1 MCAFV
6 YTFQMFEI
14 YCLLPNK
21 TSEIEVFHSNISFSF
36 YEIVRLL
43 CSDMRNQNIMS
54 SDQTNPD
61 NQRTNGNERNY
72 IQLQQSQKIRK
83 TLYNMSH
90 LLNTGLSAE
99 TLDVCIRLC
108 EAGVHPE
115 ALADIVN
122 SIRTEME
129 ALNRENF

>member
-1 MCAFV
+1 
-6 YTFQMFEI
+6 
-14 YCLLPNK
+14 
-21 TSEIEVFHSNISFSF
+21 
-36 YEIVRLL
+36 
-43 CSDMRNQNIMS
+43 MS
-54 SDQTNPD
+54 SD
-61 NQRTNGNERNY
+61 NQPPNQENRTNGNERDY

-122 SIRTEME
+122 SIRSEMD

>member
-1 MCAFV
+1 MLFFLA
-6 YTFQMFEI
+6 
-14 YCLLPNK
+14 
-21 TSEIEVFHSNISFSF
+21 
-36 YEIVRLL
+36 
-43 CSDMRNQNIMS
+43 MRNHNIVMS
-54 SDQTNPD
+54 S
-61 NQRTNGNERNY
+61 NQANQENRTNGNERDY

-122 SIRTEME
+122 SIRSEME

>member
-1 MCAFV
+1 MQF
-6 YTFQMFEI
+6 F
-14 YCLLPNK
+14 LL
-21 TSEIEVFHSNISFSF
+21 
-36 YEIVRLL
+36 LL
-43 CSDMRNQNIMS
+43 DMRNQNIMS
-54 SDQTNPD
+54 SEQP
-61 NQRTNGNERNY
+61 NQENRTNGNERDY

-122 SIRTEME
+122 SIRSEME

>member
-1 MCAFV
+1 MICIVNYIEFFFYQIA
-6 YTFQMFEI
+6 
-14 YCLLPNK
+14 
-21 TSEIEVFHSNISFSF
+21 SEAE
-36 YEIVRLL
+36 
-43 CSDMRNQNIMS
+43 MRNRNIMS
-54 SDQTNPD
+54 NDQTND
-61 NQRTNGNERNY
+61 SRTNGNEQNY

-115 ALADIVN
+115 ALADIV
-122 SIRTEME
+122 SAIRSEME
-129 ALNRENF
+129 ALNRENY

>member
-1 MCAFV
+1 
-6 YTFQMFEI
+6 
-14 YCLLPNK
+14 
-21 TSEIEVFHSNISFSF
+21 
-36 YEIVRLL
+36 
-43 CSDMRNQNIMS
+43 MRNRNIMS
-54 SDQTNPD
+54 SNQTNTTAA
-61 NQRTNGNERNY
+61 RTTNGHEQNY
-72 IQLQQSQKIRK
+72 IQLQQSQKVWK
-83 TLYNMSH
+83 ALYNISH

-122 SIRTEME
+122 SIRSEMD

>member
-1 MCAFV
+1 
-6 YTFQMFEI
+6 
-14 YCLLPNK
+14 
-21 TSEIEVFHSNISFSF
+21 
-36 YEIVRLL
+36 
-43 CSDMRNQNIMS
+43 MRNRNIMS
-54 SDQTNPD
+54 SDQTND
-61 NQRTNGNERNY
+61 ARSNGNEQNY
-72 IQLQQSQKIRK
+72 IQLQQSQKVRK

-122 SIRTEME
+122 SIRSEME
-129 ALNRENF
+129 SLNYDNY

>member
-1 MCAFV
+1 
-6 YTFQMFEI
+6 
-14 YCLLPNK
+14 
-21 TSEIEVFHSNISFSF
+21 
-36 YEIVRLL
+36 
-43 CSDMRNQNIMS
+43 MRNHNIMS
-54 SDQTNPD
+54 SE
-61 NQRTNGNERNY
+61 NQPNQENRTNGNERDY

-122 SIRTEME
+122 SIRSEME

>member
-1 MCAFV
+1 
-6 YTFQMFEI
+6 
-14 YCLLPNK
+14 
-21 TSEIEVFHSNISFSF
+21 
-36 YEIVRLL
+36 
-43 CSDMRNQNIMS
+43 MRNRNIMS
-54 SDQTNPD
+54 SDQSNTTS
-61 NQRTNGNERNY
+61 RTNGHEQNY
-72 IQLQQSQKIRK
+72 IQLQQSQKIWK
-83 TLYNMSH
+83 ALFNISH

-122 SIRTEME
+122 SIRSEMD

>member
-1 MCAFV
+1 MKWFIK
-6 YTFQMFEI
+6 YI
-14 YCLLPNK
+14 LYHHL
-21 TSEIEVFHSNISFSF
+21 
-36 YEIVRLL
+36 
-43 CSDMRNQNIMS
+43 DMRNRNIMS
-54 SDQTNPD
+54 SDQTND
-61 NQRTNGNERNY
+61 TRTNGNEQNY

-122 SIRTEME
+122 SIRFEME

>member
-1 MCAFV
+1 MFV
-6 YTFQMFEI
+6 AVA
-14 YCLLPNK
+14 K
-21 TSEIEVFHSNISFSF
+21 RS
-36 YEIVRLL
+36 
-43 CSDMRNQNIMS
+43 MRNRNIMS
-54 SDQTNPD
+54 SDEPNPD
-61 NQRTNGNERNY
+61 NRINGNERDY
-72 IQLQQSQKIRK
+72 IQLQHSQKIRK
-83 TLYNMSH
+83 TLFNISH

-122 SIRTEME
+122 SIRSEMD

>member
-1 MCAFV
+1 
-6 YTFQMFEI
+6 
-14 YCLLPNK
+14 
-21 TSEIEVFHSNISFSF
+21 
-36 YEIVRLL
+36 
-43 CSDMRNQNIMS
+43 MRNRNIMS
-54 SDQTNPD
+54 YDQSNTTS
-61 NQRTNGNERNY
+61 RTNGHEQNY
-72 IQLQQSQKIRK
+72 IQLQQSQKIWK
-83 TLYNMSH
+83 ALFNISH

-122 SIRTEME
+122 SIRSEMD

>member
-1 MCAFV
+1 MCVLAA
-6 YTFQMFEI
+6 
-14 YCLLPNK
+14 
-21 TSEIEVFHSNISFSF
+21 
-36 YEIVRLL
+36 
-43 CSDMRNQNIMS
+43 MRNHSIMS
-54 SDQTNPD
+54 SDPTNQE
-61 NQRTNGNERNY
+61 NRTNGNERDY

-122 SIRTEME
+122 SIRSEME